1 MKLRIG
7 FSPCPNDTF
16 IFDALVHGKIDT
28 GEIQFEPILEDVET
42 LNEWALEGK
51 LDITKLSF
59 PAFFTARNTYQLLDA
74 GSALGQGVGPLLVS
88 KENTSLTPDQIN
100 QRKVLLPGSNTT
112 AHLLFSLA
120 FPAATKKEFLIF
132 SAIEEALQ
140 KDSQLLGVLI
150 HENRFTYEKKGLK
163 KIIDLGSFWEENWK
177 VPIPLG
183 GIAIKRSFKH
193 SLKKQLED
201 WIRSSLALAWTN
213 YPQLSPYVQ
222 LHAQEMEEDVMRKH
236 ITLYVNDY
244 SQSLGQGGRHAI
256 QVLFEKFLQLQH
268 EPPAENQF
276 TLFV

>member
-150 HENRFTYEKKGLK
+150 HENRFTYEKKELK

-244 SQSLGQGGRHAI
+244 SQSLGQEGRHAI
-256 QVLFEKFLQLQH
+256 QVLFEKFLLLQH

-276 TLFV
+276 ALFV

>member
-163 KIIDLGSFWEENWK
+163 KIIDLGNFWEKNY
-177 VPIPLG
+177 IG
-183 GIAIKRSFKH
+183 SH
-193 SLKKQLED
+193 S
-201 WIRSSLALAWTN
+201 T
-213 YPQLSPYVQ
+213 
-222 LHAQEMEEDVMRKH
+222 
-236 ITLYVNDY
+236 
-244 SQSLGQGGRHAI
+244 GRHRRQRI
-256 QVLFEKFLQLQH
+256 YPGCSTSQ
-268 EPPAENQF
+268 NRS
-276 TLFV
+276 TDR

>member
-59 PAFFTARNTYQLLDA
+59 PAFFTTRNTYQLLDA

-140 KDSQLLGVLI
+140 KDSEALGVLI

-183 GIAIKRSFKH
+183 GIAIKRSFKYE
-193 SLKKQLED
+193 LKKQLEE

-213 YPQLSPYVQ
+213 YPQLSPYVR

-244 SQSLGQGGRHAI
+244 SQSLGQEGRHAI
-256 QVLFEKFLQLQH
+256 QVLFEKFLLLQH

-276 TLFV
+276 ALFV

>member
-42 LNEWALEGK
+42 LNKWALEGK

-59 PAFFTARNTYQLLDA
+59 PAFFATRNTYQLLDA

-213 YPQLSPYVQ
+213 YPQLSPFVQ

-236 ITLYVNDY
+236 ITLYVNDH
-244 SQSLGQGGRHAI
+244 SRSLGQEGRHAI

-276 TLFV
+276 ALFV

>member
-59 PAFFTARNTYQLLDA
+59 PAFFTTRNTYQLLDA

-213 YPQLSPYVQ
+213 YPQLSPFVQ

-244 SQSLGQGGRHAI
+244 SRSLGQEGRHAI

-268 EPPAENQF
+268 EPPAESQF
-276 TLFV
+276 ALFV

>member
-140 KDSQLLGVLI
+140 RDSQLLGVLI

-163 KIIDLGSFWEENWK
+163 KIIDLGSYWEENWK

-193 SLKKQLED
+193 SLKKQLEN

-244 SQSLGQGGRHAI
+244 SRSLGQEGRHAI

-276 TLFV
+276 ALFV

>member
-16 IFDALVHGKIDT
+16 IFDALVHDKIDT

-120 FPAATKKEFLIF
+120 FPAAIKKEFLIF

-163 KIIDLGSFWEENWK
+163 KIIDLGSFWEQNWK

-201 WIRSSLALAWTN
+201 WIRASLALAWTN

-244 SQSLGQGGRHAI
+244 SRSIGQEGRHAI
-256 QVLFEKFLQLQH
+256 QVLFEKFLQHQH

-276 TLFV
+276 ALFV

>member
-132 SAIEEALQ
+132 SAIVEALQ

-163 KIIDLGSFWEENWK
+163 KIIDLGSYWEENWK

-201 WIRSSLALAWTN
+201 WIRSSLALAWSN

-222 LHAQEMEEDVMRKH
+222 LHAQELEEDVMRKH

-244 SQSLGQGGRHAI
+244 SRSLGQEGRHAI
-256 QVLFEKFLQLQH
+256 QVLFEKFLQLQL

>member
-59 PAFFTARNTYQLLDA
+59 PAFFSTRNHYQLLDA
-74 GSALGQGVGPLLVS
+74 GSALGQGVGPILVT
-88 KENTSLTPDQIN
+88 KDTVPLTADQIN
-100 QRKVLLPGSNTT
+100 HRKVLLPGSNTT

-120 FPAATKKEFLIF
+120 FPAATQKEFLIF
-132 SAIEEALQ
+132 SAIDDALQ

-150 HENRFTYEKKGLK
+150 HENRFTYEKKGLN
-163 KIIDLGSFWEENWK
+163 KIVDLGSFWEENWQ

-183 GIAIKRSFKH
+183 GIAIRRSFTYE
-193 SLKKQLED
+193 LKKQLEE
-201 WIRSSLALAWTN
+201 WIRKSLALAWAN
-213 YPQLSPYVQ
+213 YPQLSPFVQ
-222 LHAQEMEEDVMRKH
+222 LHAQEMEEDIMRKH
-236 ITLYVNDY
+236 ITLYVNEY
-244 SQSLGQGGRHAI
+244 SRSLGETGQHAI
-256 QVLFEKFLQLQH
+256 NVLFKKYMELQKKPT
-268 EPPAENQF
+268 EENQF
-276 TLFV
+276 PLFV

>member
-244 SQSLGQGGRHAI
+244 SQSLGQEGRHAI

-276 TLFV
+276 ALFV

>member
-140 KDSQLLGVLI
+140 RDSQLLGVLI

-163 KIIDLGSFWEENWK
+163 KIIDLGSYWEENWK

-201 WIRSSLALAWTN
+201 WIRSSLALAWSN

-244 SQSLGQGGRHAI
+244 SRSLGQEGRHAI
-256 QVLFEKFLQLQH
+256 QVLFEKFLQLQL

>member
-140 KDSQLLGVLI
+140 RDSQLLGVLI

-163 KIIDLGSFWEENWK
+163 KIIDLGSYWEENWK

-244 SQSLGQGGRHAI
+244 SRSLGQEGRHAI

-276 TLFV
+276 ALFV

>member
-213 YPQLSPYVQ
+213 YPQLPPYVQ

-244 SQSLGQGGRHAI
+244 SRSLGQEGQHAI

>member
-150 HENRFTYEKKGLK
+150 HENRFTYERKGLK

-193 SLKKQLED
+193 SLKKQLEN

-244 SQSLGQGGRHAI
+244 SRSLGQEGRHAI

-276 TLFV
+276 ALFV

>member
-16 IFDALVHGKIDT
+16 IFDALVHDKIDT

-59 PAFFTARNTYQLLDA
+59 PAFFTSRNTYQLLDA

-120 FPAATKKEFLIF
+120 FPAAIKKEFLIF

-163 KIIDLGSFWEENWK
+163 KIIDLGSFWEQNWK

-201 WIRSSLALAWTN
+201 WIRASLALAWTN

-244 SQSLGQGGRHAI
+244 SRSLGQEGRHAI

-268 EPPAENQF
+268 EPPAENQLA
-276 TLFV
+276 LFV

>member
-163 KIIDLGSFWEENWK
+163 KIIDLGSYWEENWK

-201 WIRSSLALAWTN
+201 WIRSSLALAWIN

-244 SQSLGQGGRHAI
+244 SQSLGQEGRHAI
-256 QVLFEKFLQLQH
+256 QVLYEKFLQLQH

-276 TLFV
+276 ALFV

>member
-201 WIRSSLALAWTN
+201 WIRSSLALAWSN

-244 SQSLGQGGRHAI
+244 SRSLGQEGRHAI

-276 TLFV
+276 ALFV

>member
-1 MKLRIG
+1 MKLQIG

-16 IFDALVHGKIDT
+16 IFDALVHDKIDT

-120 FPAATKKEFLIF
+120 FPAAIKKEFLIF

-163 KIIDLGSFWEENWK
+163 KIIDLGSFWEQNWK

-201 WIRSSLALAWTN
+201 WIRASLALAWTN

-244 SQSLGQGGRHAI
+244 SRSLGQEGRHAI

-276 TLFV
+276 ALFV

>member
-42 LNEWALEGK
+42 LNEWALQGK

-163 KIIDLGSFWEENWK
+163 KIIDLGNFWEQNWK

-236 ITLYVNDY
+236 ISLYVNDY
-244 SQSLGQGGRHAI
+244 SRSLGQEGRHAI
-256 QVLFEKFLQLQH
+256 QVLFEKFLELQH
-268 EPPAENQF
+268 EPPAERQF
-276 TLFV
+276 ALFV

>member
-132 SAIEEALQ
+132 SAIVEALQ

-150 HENRFTYEKKGLK
+150 HENRFTYEKKR
-163 KIIDLGSFWEENWK
+163 
-177 VPIPLG
+177 V
-183 GIAIKRSFKH
+183 
-193 SLKKQLED
+193 
-201 WIRSSLALAWTN
+201 
-213 YPQLSPYVQ
+213 
-222 LHAQEMEEDVMRKH
+222 
-236 ITLYVNDY
+236 
-244 SQSLGQGGRHAI
+244 
-256 QVLFEKFLQLQH
+256 EK
-268 EPPAENQF
+268 NN
-276 TLFV
+276 

>member
-132 SAIEEALQ
+132 SAIVEALQ

-201 WIRSSLALAWTN
+201 WIRSSLALAWSN

-222 LHAQEMEEDVMRKH
+222 LHAQELEEDVMRKH

-244 SQSLGQGGRHAI
+244 SRSLGQEGRHAI

>member
-244 SQSLGQGGRHAI
+244 SQSLGQEGRHAI
-256 QVLFEKFLQLQH
+256 QVLFEKFLLLQH
-268 EPPAENQF
+268 EPPTENQF
-276 TLFV
+276 ALFV

>member
-183 GIAIKRSFKH
+183 GIAVKRSFKH

-244 SQSLGQGGRHAI
+244 SQSLGQEGRHAI
-256 QVLFEKFLQLQH
+256 QVLFEKFLLLQH

-276 TLFV
+276 ALFV